1 MPSTWAATADNQLVT
16 FNALRDAYDTNQ
28 MYFKSAPTG
37 SNEICTKADIE
48 TYVNI
53 DTATSGWS
61 GYSSTRCLTKS
72 VIRGA
77 AYISVVYNASLP
89 SGGSNVVLWKKHYRG
104 ATLLSTYGN
113 TIGSTTCG
121 ENRAYT
127 DVKYNDTFEV
137 YVEDEFTTTTY
148 QFYVSLTGTCGNG
161 TTTCLLNPTITA
173 SRTYYIQP
181 RLSGGAYVTC
191 T

>member
-1 MPSTWAATADNQLVT
+1 MATTWAATADNQLVT

-77 AYISVVYNASLP
+77 AYIRVIFNASLP
-89 SGGSNVVLWKKHYRG
+89 SGGASVNLVKKHYRG
-104 ATLLSTYGN
+104 ATLLSTILN
-113 TIGSTTCG
+113 LINSTSCV
-121 ENRAYT
+121 ENRTYT
-127 DVKYNDTFEV
+127 NVKYNDTFEV
-137 YVEDEFTTTTY
+137 YTEDQFSSTRY
-148 QFYVSLTGTCGNG
+148 QFYVATSGTCGNG
-161 TTTCLLNPTITA
+161 TTSCLLNPTIT
-173 SRTYYIQP
+173 SNRTYYIQP
-181 RLSGGAYVTC
+181 RLSGGAYVIC